1 MLQDHNPS
9 IVSLT
14 SARLLFRFKPAQ
26 SGDLKGTGEITDLQ
40 EAFKMLDAENKGY
53 IDATKLRL
61 ICRKLG
67 EDLTVDETNDMVNE
81 ALIGFNGEIFY
92 DGLLKILITQ

>member
-1 MLQDHNPS
+1 M
-9 IVSLT
+9 
-14 SARLLFRFKPAQ
+14 LFRFKPAQ

>member
-1 MLQDHNPS
+1 
-9 IVSLT
+9 
-14 SARLLFRFKPAQ
+14 
-26 SGDLKGTGEITDLQ
+26 
-40 EAFKMLDAENKGY
+40 MLDAENKGY